1 MTAIV
6 GILNKRA
13 AVMAADSAVTVSND
27 KGVKIYNTETKIF
40 SLSDEHPIGVMIYDN
55 VEFMGT
61 PWELIFNLYRKERG
75 NIACKSVEEYAQAFI
90 LFLKENNYFCSDESK
105 DNYLIQDIST
115 YYNMVKDEVFNL
127 LEEDDQSVEDEEA
140 VRENVSGMIS
150 ALSDVC
156 HDEGTCEEYEDYD
169 ETQFANYSK
178 EYFDSLMEVLG
189 EEHLPTDMRD
199 VWQKGFYA
207 HLRSKVFLNGTST
220 GVVFVGYGE
229 KDIFPSALATVI
241 GGSVDNRLRYYFDTD
256 RSDKITHDK
265 TACVIPFA
273 QGDVMLTMMKG
284 IAPDLYSTIADE
296 VHASMEKAVQQV
308 AEKFGLPNDDQTTEV
323 AAPIIEK
330 IQDEFTETIDEVIRE
345 RFTSGIVD
353 TVESFNVED
362 LVNMAES
369 LISITNLQR
378 HITSSEETV
387 GGPIDVA
394 VITKTRGF
402 QWAKQ
407 KKGRL

>member
-40 SLSDEHPIGVMIYDN
+40 SLSDDHPIGVMIYDN

-75 NIACKSVEEYAQAFI
+75 NIACKSVEEYTQAFI
-90 LFLKENNYFCSDESK
+90 RFLKENNYFCSDESK

-115 YYNMVKDEVFNL
+115 YYNMVKDEVFNQ

-229 KDIFPSALATVI
+229 KDIFPSAFATVI
-241 GGSVDNRLRYYFDTD
+241 GGCVDNRLRYYFDTD

-407 KKGRL
+407 KEGRL

>member
-61 PWELIFNLYRKERG
+61 TWELIFNLYRKERG

-127 LEEDDQSVEDEEA
+127 LEEDDQSVEDEET

-394 VITKTRGF
+394 VITKTGGF

-407 KKGRL
+407 KEGRL